1 MKRKGVLIIMM
12 LLMLVATRA
21 ATRSDSLVLL
31 RVFNYQQNYAKGI
44 DGFTT
49 NVYFKHVYQTHK
61 RNAAL
66 WVVPSMYAIARG
78 QRTFISEQYSKFTFR
93 DIDNYENR
101 SQVYYTTIPHHRRTM
116 PVLLEFLTPN
126 LYHPTL
132 YGDHILSPFNRSNRV
147 FYRYRIVP
155 LTKAHARLYFRPRFV
170 NNTQLVSGQAIVETP
185 TGRIMQVEMN
195 GEFDMIRFKT
205 FSMQGTNGTRALLPR
220 LNRTDIDFHFMGNH
234 ITSHF
239 EAVFDCPITLPDSVS
254 VKGDRHLIDSVRPYS
269 LTEKEQAI
277 YDYYDSLHHATAT
290 TPTIYMADSVGTQ
303 QSAATASPDTLPTRT
318 PRHNYLK
325 EIGWDM
331 IGENLIK
338 SLKAQS
344 GNGYVKLSPLIN
356 PQYISYSQ
364 RKGFSYKLKLGA
376 QYNFSENVSLNFR
389 PTLGYNF
396 KLHQLYYKAPLRLTF
411 NPDRDGRINM
421 EVGNGNRISNSSVID
436 EIRAET
442 GNETEGEGQQLD
454 LFDDLYFNVS
464 ASYSPLSWLN
474 VEPGF
479 VFHQRNAVNRQ
490 AMRYYAKPTKYRSF
504 APMISVKIRPYE
516 NAPLLTIDY
525 ERGLK
530 SHRTALAYER
540 WEADLAIK
548 HRMTRMQLFNM
559 RLGGGLY
566 TRRDH
571 NYFMDFSNFR
581 DENLPEGWDDDW
593 SGNFQLLSSRL
604 YNASSYYVRGNISY
618 ESPLLLAS
626 MTPLLGRYVERERAY
641 ISSLLIQDTRLYSE
655 LGYGFTCRYFSM
667 GVFASFLALRHQE
680 VGCKF
685 TFELFRRW

>member
-1 MKRKGVLIIMM
+1 MT

-21 ATRSDSLVLL
+21 ATRTDSLVLL
-31 RVFNYQQNYAKGI
+31 RVFSYQQNYTKGI

-49 NVYFKHVYQTHK
+49 NVYSKHVYQTHR
-61 RNAAL
+61 RNATL
-66 WVVPSMYAIARG
+66 WVIPSMYALASG

-93 DIDNYENR
+93 AIDDYETH
-101 SQVYYTTIPHHRRTM
+101 SQVYYTTIPHYHRPM
-116 PVLLEFLTPN
+116 PVLLEFLMPN

-147 FYRYRIVP
+147 FYRYRIVN
-155 LTKAHARLYFRPRFV
+155 LTKALARLYFRPRFV
-170 NNTQLVSGQAIVETP
+170 NNTQLVSGQAIIEKS
-185 TGRIMQVEMN
+185 TGRIMQAEMN

-205 FSMQGTNGTRALLPR
+205 FTMQGTNGTRALLPR
-220 LNRTDIDFHFMGNH
+220 MNRTDIDFHFMGNH

-254 VKGDRHLIDSVRPYS
+254 VRGDRHLIDSVRPYS

-277 YDYYDSLHHATAT
+277 YDYYDSLHHAASPTRT
-290 TPTIYMADSVGTQ
+290 ICTPDSTDTLQ
-303 QSAATASPDTLPTRT
+303 PAASALPDTLSTRKT
-318 PRHNYLK
+318 RHNYLK

-344 GNGYVKLSPLIN
+344 GNAYVKLSPLIN

-376 QYNFSENVSLNFR
+376 QYNFSENVNLNFR
-389 PTLGYNF
+389 PTLGYNL

-411 NPDRDGRINM
+411 NSDRDGHINM

-454 LFDDLYFNVS
+454 LFDDLYFNLS
-464 ASYSPLSWLN
+464 ASYSLLSWLN
-474 VEPGF
+474 IEPGF
-479 VFHQRNAVNRQ
+479 VVHRRYTVNRQ
-490 AMRYYAKPTKYRSF
+490 AMRYYKKSTKYRSF

-525 ERGLK
+525 ERGLH
-530 SHRTALAYER
+530 SQHNDLAYER

-641 ISSLLIQDTRLYSE
+641 ISSLVIDHTRLYSE
-655 LGYGFTCRYFSM
+655 LGYGFTCRFFSM
-667 GVFASFLALRHQE
+667 GVFASFLATKYQE
-680 VGCKF
+680 MGCKF